1 MKNKIS
7 NEIIAYFIVGV
18 LTTIVNFIV
27 YYTLIYM
34 DVDYKISNT
43 VAFIISVIF
52 AFITNKKYVFD
63 SNKSYISEFIKFSLG
78 RLFTYIL
85 DIGTM
90 ILLIEIEVFSVS
102 EYMSKL
108 WTNILVMIT
117 NYLISKFWTFK

>member
-90 ILLIEIEVFSVS
+90 ILLIEVFSVS

>member
-43 VAFIISVIF
+43 VAFIISIIF

-90 ILLIEIEVFSVS
+90 ILLIEVFSVS